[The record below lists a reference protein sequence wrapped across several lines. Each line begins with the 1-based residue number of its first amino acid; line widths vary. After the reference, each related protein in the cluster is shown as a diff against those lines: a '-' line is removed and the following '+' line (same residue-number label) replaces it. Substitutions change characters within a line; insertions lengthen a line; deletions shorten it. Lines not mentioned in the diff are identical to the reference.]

1 MTRPLLMIPGPVEVD
16 DQVMG
21 VDGAGQVLTT
31 LAAIEQGL
39 GVTLR
44 AGAGV
49 AAAQA
54 RWLQP

>member
-16 DQVMG
+16 VQVMG
-21 VDGAGQVLTT
+21 VDSTGQVLRT
-31 LAAIEQGL
+31 LSATEQGL
-39 GVTLR
+39 GITLR
-44 AGAGV
+44 AGV

>member
-1 MTRPLLMIPGPVEVD
+1 MTRPLMIPGPVEVD

-21 VDGAGQVLTT
+21 VDGTGQVLTT
-31 LAAIEQGL
+31 LAAIEQCL

-44 AGAGV
+44 VGV